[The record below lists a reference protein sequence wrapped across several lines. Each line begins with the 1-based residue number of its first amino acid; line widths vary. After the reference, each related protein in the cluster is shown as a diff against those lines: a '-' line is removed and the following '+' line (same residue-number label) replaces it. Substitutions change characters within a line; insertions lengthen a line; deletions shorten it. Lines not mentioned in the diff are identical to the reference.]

1 MITRSRT
8 AAIGAMTTS
17 GRRRRRGVQRDCHTA
32 RYDTITVSMRSR
44 VAREPGWAAA
54 HGSIVVVAA

>member
-17 GRRRRRGVQRDCHTA
+17 GRRRRRGVQRDCYTA
-32 RYDTITVSMRSR
+32 RYDTITVSMRSG
-44 VAREPGWAAA
+44 VVREPGAAA